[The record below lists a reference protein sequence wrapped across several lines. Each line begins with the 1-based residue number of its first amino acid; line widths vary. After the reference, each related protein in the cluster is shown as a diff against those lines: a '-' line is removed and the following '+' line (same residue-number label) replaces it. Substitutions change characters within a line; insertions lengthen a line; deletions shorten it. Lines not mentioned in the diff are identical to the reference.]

1 MKALVY
7 EGPREMNVRE
17 VDVPTLE
24 PDEVLIRVAYSGICG
39 SELSGYLGQNALRK
53 PPLVFGHEFS
63 GTVAEL
69 GEQAASTQDLS
80 AGQRVTA
87 NPLISCGRCEKC
99 LGGRQQLCFR
109 RKLLSASLPGS
120 NAEYV
125 KVPARFVYPLPDN
138 VSLEQGA
145 LVEPI
150 ACAVRAAELASVQPS
165 DTVLVTGIGPIGLF
179 IVQAL
184 KAHGPRIIIA
194 VDLNKDRLEMARRLG
209 VITFSPEE
217 AETVEEVRRITD
229 GKGVEIAVDAVGVG
243 ATRNQCVQSVTSGG
257 RVIFEGLHD
266 ADSTLPVNMMIRSEI
281 TCIGSFAYTPL
292 NFGTALQWL
301 AEGRIGL
308 EGGIIES
315 PLEEGAQWFER
326 LLGNQGKVAK
336 VLLHTQ

>member
-7 EGPREMNVRE
+7 EGPRKMTVRE
-17 VDVPTLE
+17 VDMPTVE

-69 GEQAASTQDLS
+69 GERAASVQDLS
-80 AGQRVTA
+80 VGQRVTA

-99 LGGRQQLCFR
+99 LVGRQQLCVR

-120 NAEYV
+120 NVEYV
-125 KVPARFVYPLPDN
+125 KVPARFVYPLPDT

-145 LVEPI
+145 LVEPV
-150 ACAVRAAELASVQPS
+150 ACAVRAAELASVKPS
-165 DTVLVTGIGPIGLF
+165 HTVLVTGIGPIGLF

-184 KAHGPRIIIA
+184 KVHGARRIIA

-209 VITFSPEE
+209 AITISPKE
-217 AETVEEVRRITD
+217 ANIVEEVRRITD
-229 GKGVEIAVDAVGVG
+229 GKGVEVAVDAVGVG
-243 ATRNQCVQSVTSGG
+243 TTRNQCVQSVTPGG

-266 ADSTLPVNMMIRSEI
+266 AESMLPVNTMIRNEV
-281 TCIGSFAYTPL
+281 TCIGSFAYSPL
-292 NFGTALQWL
+292 DFGTAVQWL

-308 EGGIIES
+308 KGGIIES
-315 PLEEGAQWFER
+315 SLEEGAQWFER

>member
-7 EGPREMNVRE
+7 EGPHEMKVRE
-17 VDVPTLE
+17 VDVPTVE

-53 PPLVFGHEFS
+53 PPLIFGHEFS
-63 GTVAEL
+63 GTIAEL
-69 GEQAASTQDLS
+69 GEQAASMQELS
-80 AGQRVTA
+80 VGQRVTA

-99 LGGRQQLCFR
+99 LGGRQQLCVR

-125 KVPARFVYPLPDN
+125 KVSARFVYPLPEN

-165 DTVLVTGIGPIGLF
+165 HTVLVTGVGPIGLF

-184 KAHGPRIIIA
+184 KAHGVGRIIA

-209 VITFSPEE
+209 ATTISPEE
-217 AETVEEVRRITD
+217 ADTVEEVRRITD
-229 GKGVEIAVDAVGVG
+229 GKGVDVAVDAVGVG
-243 ATRNQCVQSVTSGG
+243 ATRNQCLQSVTSGG

-266 ADSTLPVNMMIRSEI
+266 AESTLPVNTMIRNEV
-281 TCIGSFAYTPL
+281 TCIGSFAYSSL

-326 LLGNQGKVAK
+326 LLGNQGKVSK
-336 VLLHTQ
+336 VLLHAQ

>member
-17 VDVPTLE
+17 VDVPTVE

-39 SELSGYLGQNALRK
+39 SELSGYLGQNALRR
-53 PPLVFGHEFS
+53 PPLIFGHEFS
-63 GTVAEL
+63 GTIAEL
-69 GEQAASTQDLS
+69 GEQATSMQELS
-80 AGQRVTA
+80 VGQRVTA

-99 LGGRQQLCFR
+99 LGGRQQLCGR

-125 KVPARFVYPLPDN
+125 KVSARFVYPLPEN

-145 LVEPI
+145 LVEPM

-165 DTVLVTGIGPIGLF
+165 HTVLVTGVGPIGLF
-179 IVQAL
+179 IVQAV
-184 KAHGPRIIIA
+184 KIHGVRRIIA

-209 VITFSPEE
+209 ATTISPEE
-217 AETVEEVRRITD
+217 ADTVEEVSRITD
-229 GKGVEIAVDAVGVG
+229 GKGVDIAVDAVGVG

-257 RVIFEGLHD
+257 RVIFEGLHE
-266 ADSTLPVNMMIRSEI
+266 AESNLPINTMIRNEV
-281 TCIGSFAYTPL
+281 TCIGSFAYSSL

-308 EGGIIES
+308 EGGMIES
-315 PLEEGAQWFER
+315 PLEEGAKWFER
-326 LLGNQGKVAK
+326 LLGNQGNVSK
-336 VLLHTQ
+336 VLLRAQ

>member
-7 EGPREMNVRE
+7 EGPRDMNVRE

-24 PDEVLIRVAYSGICG
+24 PDEVLIQVAYSGICG

-53 PPLVFGHEFS
+53 PPLIFGHEFS
-63 GTVAEL
+63 GTIADL
-69 GEQAASTQDLS
+69 GEEATSTQELS
-80 AGQRVTA
+80 VGQRVTA

-99 LGGRQQLCFR
+99 LGGRQELCVW

-125 KVPARFVYPLPDN
+125 KVPARFVYPLPEN

-150 ACAVRAAELASVQPS
+150 ACAVRAAELASVHPS
-165 DTVLVTGIGPIGLF
+165 HTVLVTGVGPIGLF

-184 KAHGPRIIIA
+184 KVHGVRRIIA
-194 VDLNKDRLEMARRLG
+194 VDLNKDRLEMASRLDA
-209 VITFSPEE
+209 ITISPEE
-217 AETVEEVRRITD
+217 ADTVEEVSRITN
-229 GKGVEIAVDAVGVG
+229 GKGVEIAVDAVGVS

-266 ADSTLPVNMMIRSEI
+266 AESSVPVNTMIRNEI
-281 TCIGSFAYTPL
+281 TCIGSFAYSAL

-301 AEGRIGL
+301 AEGRVGL
-308 EGGIIES
+308 EGGVIES

-326 LLGNQGKVAK
+326 LLGNQGKVSK